1 VLKSYIR
8 ELLTRENIIRFTK
21 FFLSTVFIVGLT
33 LYGAHL
39 YEELGRANLNIE
51 NVSYRIMWMG
61 EVDPD
66 TSEILNADRFRV
78 HVFTTVSNSRSADY
92 SAIIYNAEY
101 TIYDGERA
109 VSHWV
114 SNNDQIDIL
123 PGDSFL
129 YSDFCDEIHLEPGKY
144 TLRSRIE
151 YKDAKD
157 ERTPLEF
164 TATVLIDK
172 IPIYSK
178 IIDNRDW

>member
-1 VLKSYIR
+1 MLEPPTKKWIDRIIVPLILIVVGGLVVLLIWGY
-8 ELLTRENIIRFTK
+8 FTAPK
-21 FFLSTVFIVGLT
+21 G
-33 LYGAHL
+33 
-39 YEELGRANLNIE
+39 ANLNIE
-51 NVSYRIMWMG
+51 NVSYRIRWMG
-61 EVDPD
+61 EVDPN

-129 YSDFCDEIHLEPGKY
+129 YSDFGDEIHLEHGEY

-172 IPIYSK
+172 IPRYSK